1 MKKSLEDLLHEYA
14 AAGELVHL
22 SLVSKDGKFYA
33 NFAAASPANG
43 YSHAH
48 DDDPVRAILKAFEGS
63 KAKRKRSPAYTA
75 SDEAWAKESGVIRDS
90 DTVTVTP
97 GPAPTNWVGGET
109 A

>member
-63 KAKRKRSPAYTA
+63 KAKRKRADNPS
-75 SDEAWAKESGVIRDS
+75 VIRDS
-90 DTVTVTP
+90 DTVTVTDEQP
-97 GPAPTNWVGGET
+97 WDAGKEAATNWVGGET